1 MNNEIAT
8 IDANSLE
15 LIVKEKQ
22 LGILVTN
29 ARQVKEQVKAALP
42 KYSVENYGED
52 NIAKAK
58 ADKAMLNKFSKE
70 VNAKRLEIQ
79 REWMKPFDEFKA
91 ETDEIVSLVKE
102 ASSAIDEVVKGV
114 DDRAKQ
120 EKKKAI
126 EEIWGR
132 MEFDL
137 VSLNKVFNPKWL
149 NKTYSLTSIESEII
163 DIIGSISAR
172 IATIS
177 TMGED
182 AEALKSYYLDTLSID
197 DTLQY
202 HARLKENR
210 EKLAKQRAKE
220 EARLEQN
227 RNQAE
232 AVTQTKEFET
242 ERQQESTAQTA
253 VDMYERRFRVV
264 CTRDQL
270 IALGDFMN
278 DNNIYFEKL

>member
-1 MNNEIAT
+1 MNEIAT

>member
-1 MNNEIAT
+1 MNEIAT

-91 ETDEIVSLVKE
+91 EADEIVSLVKD

-149 NKTYSLTSIESEII
+149 NKTYSLASIESELI
-163 DIIGSISAR
+163 DIVGSISAR

-182 AEALKSYYLDTLSID
+182 AEVLKSYYLDTLSID
-197 DTLQY
+197 DTLRY

-210 EKLAKQRAKE
+210 EKLAKQRAE
-220 EARLEQN
+220 EESRLEQN